1 MLPGLTG
8 HLDCTARKPHITVG
22 LLPAYPA
29 TLIASASAFTDS
41 LNDPPDFRLT
51 TACSLRH
58 KLIVQ
63 DFQHA
68 PSLNPVHVGF

>member
-8 HLDCTARKPHITVG
+8 HLDCTTRKPHITVG

-29 TLIASASAFTDS
+29 TLIASATAFAVS
-41 LNDPPDFRLT
+41 FHDPPDFRLT
-51 TACSLRH
+51 TACSLRY
-58 KLIVQ
+58 KLIIQ

-68 PSLNPVHVGF
+68 SSLNPVHVGG

>member
-8 HLDCTARKPHITVG
+8 HLDCTTRKPHITVG
-22 LLPAYPA
+22 LLPAYLA

-58 KLIVQ
+58 QLIAQ
-63 DFQHA
+63 DFQHD